1 MHFSQIKQKK
11 MHWNALYLRKR
22 LSHNYGKALT
32 ARMAAYID
40 DFNAFPKGWRPPSAD
55 CNFIFCLVPTCFDD
69 ILMVFWW
76 YFYGILM
83 IILSY
88 FIIFCWDLQAKNCPP
103 PPDVSLFDAFFSNKT
118 EENALKCTIPQEK
131 AFPYGRSQKLTPPQ
145 NVILFD
151 AFFLKG

>member
-1 MHFSQIKQKK
+1 MGTQLPPGWPHTSTNSKHF
-11 MHWNALYLRKR
+11 L
-22 LSHNYGKALT
+22 
-32 ARMAAYID
+32 
-40 DFNAFPKGWRPPSAD
+40 KGGGPPSAN

-103 PPDVSLFDAFFSNKT
+103 PPNVSLFDAFVSNKT

-145 NVILFD
+145 NVLLFD
-151 AFFLKG
+151 AFFLKEYTENALKSQNRILTWTFT